1 MIHFVIQHFQVQKS
15 SSIMQPKLESE
26 KNPVI
31 YMHTVSEAGRLLP
44 SSSRWNAIALDFNL
58 TPNSSASYESIPSQ
72 YPKSVDCN
80 LVITDKKHFH
90 IFIFVTVAIFFAVIA
105 VALLVH
111 FLPQKHKHQ
120 DSSIN
125 LKLAINQALTFY
137 DAQKCTT
144 YFSSMYHLHFGLK
157 AYAVSTAYTIDV
169 VKFND
174 FIL

>member
-1 MIHFVIQHFQVQKS
+1 MP
-15 SSIMQPKLESE
+15 PKLESE

-58 TPNSSASYESIPSQ
+58 TPKSSASYESIPSQ

-90 IFIFVTVAIFFAVIA
+90 IFVFVTVAIFFAVIA

-120 DSSIN
+120 DSSID

-144 YFSSMYHLHFGLK
+144 TYVSSM
-157 AYAVSTAYTIDV
+157 
-169 VKFND
+169 
-174 FIL
+174 